1 MQGSSLADIS
11 FERRSRRGEVMMNRK
26 FVAILVTAFLML
38 GAGWVQAAPEK
49 EPAKKQEP
57 IKIGALFA
65 LSGPAAAIGMPT
77 KLVAEMVVAKIN
89 KEGGINGRP
98 LELVIGDTESDA
110 AKAATIAKKFIY
122 QDKVAAIIGPTRTD
136 SGMAVKKI
144 VEEAGMPTFMT
155 VGGDPVIMGGEK
167 LGSFKYVF
175 KSPQRSSIA
184 VKKLYSYLKSKDIKT
199 IGLLTATD
207 GFGKDG
213 LTWLEKLAP
222 EYGLEIVAKESFG
235 PQDTDMT
242 AQLTK
247 IKNAKPQAIICWTIG
262 PAGAIVSKNKAQLG
276 VDIPLFQCHGLPD
289 PKYIELAGK
298 AAEGDRM
305 PSTKLMAV
313 DELPDSDPQK
323 PVIKEFIHLYKDVY
337 HYDKQFPI
345 NTHSGYAWDA
355 IMIVADG
362 MKKAGTDP
370 AKLRDAIEQT
380 KGYVGV
386 SGIYNIT
393 PEDHNGLGEDSMV
406 IVQVKDGKFVLAK

>member
-1 MQGSSLADIS
+1 MT
-11 FERRSRRGEVMMNRK
+11 RRFMAIA
-26 FVAILVTAFLML
+26 VAVIMTMGVGRA
-38 GAGWVQAAPEK
+38 QAATEG
-49 EPAKKQEP
+49 EPAKAKEP

-65 LSGPAAAIGMPT
+65 LSGPAAAIGTPT
-77 KLVAEMVVAKIN
+77 KLVAEMAVAKIN
-89 KEGGINGRP
+89 KEGGINGSP

-136 SGMAVKKI
+136 SGMSVKKI
-144 VEEAGMPTFMT
+144 VEDAGMPTFMT
-155 VGGDPVIMGGEK
+155 VGGDPVIMDGEK
-167 LGSFKYVF
+167 FGPFKYVF

-184 VKKLYSYLKSKDIKT
+184 VRKLYSYLRTKEIKT

-207 GFGKDG
+207 GFAKDG
-213 LTWLEKLAP
+213 LSWLEKLAP
-222 EYGLEIVAKESFG
+222 DYGLEIVAKECFG

-262 PAGAIVSKNKAQLG
+262 PAGAIVAKNKTQLG
-276 VDIPLFQCHGLPD
+276 ITDIPLFQCHGLPD

-298 AAEGDRM
+298 AAEGNRM

-313 DELPDSDPQK
+313 DELPDTDPQK
-323 PVIKEFIHLYKDVY
+323 PAIKEFIHLYKDVY

-355 IMIVADG
+355 IMIVADA

-406 IVQVKDGKFVLAK
+406 IVQVKDGKFELAK

>member
-1 MQGSSLADIS
+1 MT
-11 FERRSRRGEVMMNRK
+11 RRFMAIA
-26 FVAILVTAFLML
+26 VAVIMIMGVGRA
-38 GAGWVQAAPEK
+38 QAATEG
-49 EPAKKQEP
+49 EPAKAKEP

-65 LSGPAAAIGMPT
+65 LSGPAAAIGTPT
-77 KLVAEMVVAKIN
+77 KLVAEMAVAKIN
-89 KEGGINGRP
+89 KEGGINGSP

-136 SGMAVKKI
+136 SGMSVKKI

-155 VGGDPVIMGGEK
+155 VGGDPVIMDGEK
-167 LGSFKYVF
+167 FGPFKYVF

-184 VKKLYSYLKSKDIKT
+184 VGKLYSYLRTKEIKT

-213 LTWLEKLAP
+213 LQWLEKLAP
-222 EYGLEIVAKESFG
+222 DYGLEIVAKECFG

-247 IKNAKPQAIICWTIG
+247 IKNAKPQGIICWTIG
-262 PAGAIVSKNKAQLG
+262 PAGAIVAKNKTQLG
-276 VDIPLFQCHGLPD
+276 ITDIPLFQCHGLPD

-298 AAEGDRM
+298 AAEGNRM

-313 DELPDSDPQK
+313 DELPDTDPQK
-323 PVIKEFIHLYKDVY
+323 PAIKEFIHLYKDVY

-355 IMIVADG
+355 ILIVADA

-406 IVQVKDGKFVLAK
+406 IVQVKDGKFELAK